1 MHLTVQVRQS
11 AENFAGVASYRRQLV
26 FAERTSER
34 RHAVLASGDD
44 QPCPD
49 TPRRPRLHRI
59 WAPFPQHRSTR
70 GTARTESCRSRG
82 QQRAPNQVGHPC
94 PGEPLETRWRRPRRA
109 GSECRRRTSGVKPE
123 NAEQDGGVE
132 SHGDDTD
139 VMGMDPTRPHRRRP
153 TDIVFVV
160 AACLTTV
167 ALLTWALF
175 L

>member
-1 MHLTVQVRQS
+1 
-11 AENFAGVASYRRQLV
+11 
-26 FAERTSER
+26 
-34 RHAVLASGDD
+34 
-44 QPCPD
+44 
-49 TPRRPRLHRI
+49 
-59 WAPFPQHRSTR
+59 
-70 GTARTESCRSRG
+70 
-82 QQRAPNQVGHPC
+82 
-94 PGEPLETRWRRPRRA
+94 
-109 GSECRRRTSGVKPE
+109 VKPE
-123 NAEQDGGVE
+123 NADQDGGVE